1 MTPKS
6 DQTEA
11 IAEEAYI
18 YAFPML
24 MGYRYLFGSY
34 LAKGAPSYRAPLNTL
49 VSDSRALDWRFKD
62 VITPNADTP
71 YSFAALDLRAEPYVL
86 SVPSVTDRYYVMQLE
101 DLLGFNEHYVGT
113 RVTGMEAGS
122 YLLVGPRWSG
132 DVPQDVTH
140 DASLRDGHRVPHRPH
155 AAAGTRGRVEAAGST
170 ARLRA
175 SAVERVRGDSGCGQ
189 RAHRRLADVGR

>member
-1 MTPKS
+1 MPVKS
-6 DQTEA
+6 DQLSA
-11 IAEEAYI
+11 LAEEAYI

-86 SVPSVTDRYYVMQLE
+86 SVPAVTDRYYVMQLE

-113 RVTGMEAGS
+113 RVTGTEAGS
-122 YLLVGPRWSG
+122 YLLAGPRWSG
-132 DVPQDVTH
+132 DAP
-140 DASLRDGHRVPHRPH
+140 
-155 AAAGTRGRVEAAGST
+155 
-170 ARLRA
+170 RA
-175 SAVERVRGDSGCGQ
+175 SRRRFASRRTSCSSSAARSCWDPSDVRRLQAVQRGYELQPLSVFAGDSGCGQ
-189 RAHRRLADVGR
+189 RAGRRLADVGR